1 MSKKPAPTRINE
13 DATPALR
20 WLMIIFA
27 VLFCVLGLVVI
38 LTEGHEEGATT
49 SGIMFL
55 VFALFFAGVAFWS
68 SRTSLVIDENGVYY
82 RLSEKR
88 QGALRWEEI
97 KTVAVVRYL
106 AVNGR
111 MQVTLVV
118 STLPE
123 AEALTRDA
131 VARAKLPAD
140 VHLNIPMTKK
150 RIQCIQRYIKRDVPI
165 VKI

>member
-1 MSKKPAPTRINE
+1 MAKKPAPVRINE
-13 DATPALR
+13 DATPVIR
-20 WLMIIFA
+20 WLMIFFA
-27 VLFCVLGLVVI
+27 VLFCCMGVMLMVTG
-38 LTEGHEEGATT
+38 ESRESA
-49 SGIMFL
+49 IMFL
-55 VFALFFAGVAFWS
+55 VFALFFAGVAIWS

-88 QGALRWEEI
+88 QGALRWEDI
-97 KTVAVVRYL
+97 QTVAVVRYL

-111 MQVTLVV
+111 LQVTLVV

-123 AEALTRDA
+123 EEALTRDA

-150 RIQCIQRYIKRDVPI
+150 RVQCIQRYIKRDVPI